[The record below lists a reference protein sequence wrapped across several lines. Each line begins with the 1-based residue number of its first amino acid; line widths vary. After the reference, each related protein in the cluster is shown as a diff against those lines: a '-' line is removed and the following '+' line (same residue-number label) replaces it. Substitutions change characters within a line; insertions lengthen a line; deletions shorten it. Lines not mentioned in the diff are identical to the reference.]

1 MKWLLQAFGC
11 ALLGAVG
18 AGCQSSSQSSGVPQA
33 ANVKVAKP
41 LAREMVVRRAH
52 LPIEYQISGRQMVR
66 VDDQTT
72 GKHIWQHR
80 VEGYTQL
87 RVSNDGIRVNMKH
100 IYSRKLKNR
109 DLYEIVFLRQ

>member
-1 MKWLLQAFGC
+1 
-11 ALLGAVG
+11 
-18 AGCQSSSQSSGVPQA
+18 
-33 ANVKVAKP
+33 
-41 LAREMVVRRAH
+41 
-52 LPIEYQISGRQMVR
+52 MVR

-87 RVSNDGIRVNMKH
+87 RVSNDGIRVNTKR